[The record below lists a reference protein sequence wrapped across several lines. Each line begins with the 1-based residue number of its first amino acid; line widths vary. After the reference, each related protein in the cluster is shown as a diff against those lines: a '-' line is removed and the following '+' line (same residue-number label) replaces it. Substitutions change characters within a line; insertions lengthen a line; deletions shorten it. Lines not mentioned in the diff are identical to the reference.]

1 MNHAAV
7 AAICVLT
14 AYAVAACSST
24 KTADVAPAD
33 ASGPVVDAGT
43 VYSLSFGPVTVN
55 PGEEHTKCLVQR
67 LGNDLKLHI
76 GSLHNVLSNGSHH
89 MIVYRSNETVEKK
102 TPFDCTPFTDTL
114 DPQKGSTLVV
124 TQKHDDTLSL
134 PDGVAFALEA
144 NQMIRMEVHYINATA
159 APIDIKATTTF
170 VTMDESR
177 FKDEADFLFIGDP
190 DISLPPNAKTTLG
203 PIFFPLPTEYDGVKF
218 FAITGHE
225 HQMGTKVTVSVAAN
239 ANDVGNPVY
248 DVPGWLWNEPKTVVQ
263 DPPFTIPPSGGFR
276 FSCEWNNTSTSTVK
290 FGESANDEMCFFWA
304 YYYPSQ
310 GSKVCMH
317 TSRVMNGIDLCCPG
331 PSLYCSLIL
340 DRLRDAGN

>member
-1 MNHAAV
+1 
-7 AAICVLT
+7 
-14 AYAVAACSST
+14 
-24 KTADVAPAD
+24 
-33 ASGPVVDAGT
+33 
-43 VYSLSFGPVTVN
+43 
-55 PGEEHTKCLVQR
+55 
-67 LGNDLKLHI
+67 
-76 GSLHNVLSNGSHH
+76 
-89 MIVYRSNETVEKK
+89 
-102 TPFDCTPFTDTL
+102 
-114 DPQKGSTLVV
+114 
-124 TQKHDDTLSL
+124 
-134 PDGVAFALEA
+134 
-144 NQMIRMEVHYINATA
+144 
-159 APIDIKATTTF
+159 
-170 VTMDESR
+170 
-177 FKDEADFLFIGDP
+177 
-190 DISLPPNAKTTLG
+190 
-203 PIFFPLPTEYDGVKF
+203 
-218 FAITGHE
+218 
-225 HQMGTKVTVSVAAN
+225 MGTKVTVSVAAN